1 MGGTADWQGCCD
13 DEPKYCSRGTT
24 ATSPTRLYLAVV
36 FGLFRVCDPPP
47 CPGRRRPAPSRPRH
61 VTRHAPA
68 ARGLHQNKN
77 RGGGTGGDARSP
89 ARARS
94 RHRSSSATIARLR
107 PAGGGRA
114 EGTTLFTARAR
125 ALSRKRSPG
134 SGRVSAHPPA
144 ARLCVG
150 SEQRATAAACHPRHD
165 SCYALRPQPSAR
177 ELPRTPHVAASSLTR
192 RAEQAVAADP
202 GAPESCPHPASDV
215 TRLGP
220 PNPHL
225 PPRARAGGGR

>member
-1 MGGTADWQGCCD
+1 MTTNPKTAPGEQLRPAPQDC
-13 DEPKYCSRGTT
+13 
-24 ATSPTRLYLAVV
+24 TSAVV

-47 CPGRRRPAPSRPRH
+47 RPGRRRPAPSRPRH

-77 RGGGTGGDARSP
+77 RGGGTGGGARSP
-89 ARARS
+89 ACARS

-144 ARLCVG
+144 ARPCVG

-192 RAEQAVAADP
+192 RSAVAADP

>member
-1 MGGTADWQGCCD
+1 MGGCWGRTADWQGCGG

-47 CPGRRRPAPSRPRH
+47 RPGRRHPAPLRPPH

-77 RGGGTGGDARSP
+77 RGGGTGGG
-89 ARARS
+89 ARALSPPQLVHHDRAPPPG
-94 RHRSSSATIARLR
+94 RGREGRGHHPVYR
-107 PAGGGRA
+107 P
-114 EGTTLFTARAR
+114 AR

-144 ARLCVG
+144 ERPCVG
-150 SEQRATAAACHPRHD
+150 SEQGPRRLRVTPVTTLATHFAPSLQLA
-165 SCYALRPQPSAR
+165 SCCGP
-177 ELPRTPHVAASSLTR
+177 LTW
-192 RAEQAVAADP
+192 
-202 GAPESCPHPASDV
+202 
-215 TRLGP
+215 P
-220 PNPHL
+220 P
-225 PPRARAGGGR
+225 PP

>member
-1 MGGTADWQGCCD
+1 MTTNPNTA
-13 DEPKYCSRGTT
+13 
-24 ATSPTRLYLAVV
+24 
-36 FGLFRVCDPPP
+36 
-47 CPGRRRPAPSRPRH
+47 PGEQLRPAPQDCTSRLFSDCSGSATLPRVPVAGAQPPSRPRH

-77 RGGGTGGDARSP
+77 RGGGTGGGACALSP
-89 ARARS
+89 PQLVRHDRA
-94 RHRSSSATIARLR
+94 
-107 PAGGGRA
+107 PPPGRGR
-114 EGTTLFTARAR
+114 EGRGHHPVYRRAP

-144 ARLCVG
+144 ERPCVG
-150 SEQRATAAACHPRHD
+150 SEQGPRRLRVTPVTTL
-165 SCYALRPQPSAR
+165 CYALRPQPSAP
-177 ELPRTPHVAASSLTR
+177 ELLRTPHVAASSQTR
-192 RAEQAVAADP
+192 RSERAVAADP

-225 PPRARAGGGR
+225 PPRARAGGGRWLQAVRSLQCAT